1 MMLQQTVWFYLVLK
15 TLFTEIEHSFSID
28 SEHSIYLLL
37 TSWSDMTIRLFVL
50 VAYLRLLWFPWF
62 SITESRLYHNKS
74 MKCLLWQL
82 NISSVY
88 VYSCLSLR
96 LSVMLQKVFYL
107 CPINLRFFLL
117 LKLFITKINF
127 LNLKL

>member
-1 MMLQQTVWFYLVLK
+1 MMLLQTVWFYLVLK
-15 TLFTEIEHSFSID
+15 TLFTVTVHSFSIET
-28 SEHSIYLLL
+28 EHSM
-37 TSWSDMTIRLFVL
+37 DLFINL
-50 VAYLRLLWFPWF
+50 MKWYDHSIICPRRLLKIALILLVQYYRILAI
-62 SITESRLYHNKS
+62 SQQINKV
-74 MKCLLWQL
+74 LWQL

-96 LSVMLQKVFYL
+96 LSDLLQKVFYL

-117 LKLFITKINF
+117 LKLFETKINF